1 LQQSVILT
9 RFFPSH
15 QITCHD
21 TRGFSV
27 LPTSHSFAVIHAHID
42 APAFVRLFLQRARY
56 QRTRSAPFAHAFR
69 QHLTLGR
76 NVLPPARLE
85 RRGV

>member
-1 LQQSVILT
+1 MRIST
-9 RFFPSH
+9 R
-15 QITCHD
+15 Q
-21 TRGFSV
+21 
-27 LPTSHSFAVIHAHID
+27 LSFGC
-42 APAFVRLFLQRARY
+42 
-56 QRTRSAPFAHAFR
+56 FAHAFR